1 MYEANHQIKNLIHKR
16 LMTHKI
22 VEQIKMAMKTKC
34 LMEIKDLNN
43 KNTKKLYKTYFL
55 QLETFFLIINLMKR
69 INKNFTILFIK

>member
-1 MYEANHQIKNLIHKR
+1 MFEANHQIKNLIRLR
-16 LMTHKI
+16 LMTHKL
-22 VEQIKMAMKTKC
+22 VEQIKMVLKTKC

-69 INKNFTILFIK
+69 ISKNFTILFIK

>member
-1 MYEANHQIKNLIHKR
+1 MFEANHQIKNLINQR
-16 LMTHKI
+16 LMTHKL

-55 QLETFFLIINLMKR
+55 QLETFFLIINLMKK
-69 INKNFTILFIK
+69 ISKNSTILFIK

>member
-1 MYEANHQIKNLIHKR
+1 MYEANHQIKNLIRKR
-16 LMTHKI
+16 LMTYKI
-22 VEQIKMAMKTKC
+22 LEQIKMAMKTKC

-69 INKNFTILFIK
+69 ISKNFTILFIK